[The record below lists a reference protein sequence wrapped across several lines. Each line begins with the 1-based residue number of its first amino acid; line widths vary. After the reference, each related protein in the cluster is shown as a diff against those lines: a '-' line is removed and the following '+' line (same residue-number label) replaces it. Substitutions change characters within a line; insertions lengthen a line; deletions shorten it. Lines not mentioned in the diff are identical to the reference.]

1 MSELVAKTV
10 FGEMTLGE
18 VFQKFEGRVSS
29 ITVILDR
36 GMDSEYTSWIFDA
49 GTVSFVGEWEVEYE
63 FPLNT
68 KVKVREDF
76 LEFEYKSETYTI
88 TLTESKNIRFDA
100 LLP

>member
-18 VFQKFEGRVSS
+18 VFQKFEGRASS
-29 ITVILDR
+29 ITVDR
-36 GMDSEYTSWIFDA
+36 NDVSNDYDSWILED

-88 TLTESKNIRFDA
+88 ALTESKNIRFDA